1 MFYCFDNKKNG
12 DAKQSTRRKKSEIAE
27 LQNITYISTTTKH
40 DMHTAIVA
48 ILCCYTYL
56 LENITRLYQ
65 QLQQLQ
71 QNFHEY
77 PTTIQFGLVL
87 VRLLVNEWNFE

>member
-1 MFYCFDNKKNG
+1 MVTQNN
-12 DAKQSTRRKKSEIAE
+12 QQEERKVN
-27 LQNITYISTTTKH
+27 LQNCKTSHILVQLRNMTCILQF
-40 DMHTAIVA
+40 VA

-77 PTTIQFGLVL
+77 PTTIRFGLVL